1 MRYSDTSLMNW
12 RHEKIVAIE
21 AATQLTGSR
30 FTPQPRSLM
39 VDFGSHARLDLALR
53 YAEGSAPVASQLSS
67 SALAGSPPEA
77 SFPRCS
83 PHAYDQNGQSA
94 QLSREAEAH

>member
-1 MRYSDTSLMNW
+1 MNW

-53 YAEGSAPVASQLSS
+53 YAEGSAPASVAPT
-67 SALAGSPPEA
+67 AHAGNPNARSELTA
-77 SFPRCS
+77 
-83 PHAYDQNGQSA
+83 G
-94 QLSREAEAH
+94 